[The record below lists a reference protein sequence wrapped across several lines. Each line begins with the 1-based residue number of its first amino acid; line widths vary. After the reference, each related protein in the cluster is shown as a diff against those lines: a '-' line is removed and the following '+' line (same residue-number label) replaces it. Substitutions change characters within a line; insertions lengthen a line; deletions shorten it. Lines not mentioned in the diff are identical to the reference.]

1 MRKIVEI
8 PVNKIKI
15 IDIDFKEKSDDEIE
29 WLKRYIQKR
38 GYVLPMSVTKYKDKY
53 ILNNC
58 FATFTAV
65 KKLGYKTV
73 PCRIIS
79 ERERLERIALRID
92 IFVLASNEFRQLE
105 IRMGKFPNPLYKNF
119 ERRK

>member
-38 GYVLPMSVTKYKDKY
+38 GY
-53 ILNNC
+53 
-58 FATFTAV
+58 

-79 ERERLERIALRID
+79 ERERLERIALRRGYRW
-92 IFVLASNEFRQLE
+92 AYR
-105 IRMGKFPNPLYKNF
+105 
-119 ERRK
+119 

>member
-53 ILNNC
+53 ILNNSFEIGC
-58 FATFTAV
+58 YLTAFNT
-65 KKLGYKTV
+65 G
-73 PCRIIS
+73 I
-79 ERERLERIALRID
+79 E
-92 IFVLASNEFRQLE
+92 
-105 IRMGKFPNPLYKNF
+105 PLT
-119 ERRK
+119 

>member
-8 PVNKIKI
+8 HVNKIKI
-15 IDIDFKEKSDDEIE
+15 IDRDYRRKSDDEIE
-29 WLKRYIQKR
+29 WLKKYIQKR

-65 KKLGYKTV
+65 KKLEYTTV

-79 ERERLERIALRID
+79 ERERFERIA
-92 IFVLASNEFRQLE
+92 
-105 IRMGKFPNPLYKNF
+105 IRKGYIREYK
-119 ERRK
+119 

>member
-38 GYVLPMSVTKYKDKY
+38 GYVLPMSVIKYKDKY

-79 ERERLERIALRID
+79 ERERLERIALRRGYRW
-92 IFVLASNEFRQLE
+92 AYR
-105 IRMGKFPNPLYKNF
+105 
-119 ERRK
+119 